1 MGIKSQAFSV
11 FEFEKAYLCCI
22 KIDNFLINHTF
33 LIKKLLCFSF
43 KWYIIIMFESHFC
56 FIKSNII
63 WIMSSYWGGKKMKKV
78 ISVILIVVA
87 LFSCLAL
94 SGCGGDDDCF
104 ACGGSGYYQKKDC
117 PFC

>member
-1 MGIKSQAFSV
+1 MR
-11 FEFEKAYLCCI
+11 
-22 KIDNFLINHTF
+22 
-33 LIKKLLCFSF
+33 
-43 KWYIIIMFESHFC
+43 SHCNRERLF
-56 FIKSNII
+56 FAIFYNII
-63 WIMSSYWGGKKMKKV
+63 RIMSSYWGGKKMKKL
-78 ISVILIVVA
+78 ISIILVVVA